1 MPRRKK
7 AECPFTLCG
16 QSPKNGDIIELGVE
30 RLLVLRNDDGGWD
43 IKPIPAPNPPMM
55 IVPAEY
61 DFTPGAQYRQNL
73 SADDARRALFAAK
86 PPGAFYIDTAGVAR
100 NAKGREILPS
110 DVTDILLDTR
120 PEAEREDV
128 TKIKWADGVPRKF
141 GELCGITIA
150 GA

>member
-16 QSPKNGDIIELGVE
+16 QSPKNGDIVQVGSES
-30 RLLVLRNDDGGWD
+30 LLVLLHDDGWE
-43 IKPIPAPNPPMM
+43 IKSITAH
-55 IVPAEY
+55 VPQTKA
-61 DFTPGAQYRQNL
+61 
-73 SADDARRALFAAK
+73 DARSGVTDSPNK
-86 PPGAFYIDTAGVAR
+86 PAGNFYIDTKGVAR

-110 DVTDILLDTR
+110 DVTEILLDTR

-141 GELCGITIA
+141 GELGGITIA

>member
-7 AECPFTLCG
+7 AECPFTLCS
-16 QSPKNGDIIELGVE
+16 QSPKNGDIVELGAE

-43 IKPIPAPNPPMM
+43 IKPIPAPS
-55 IVPAEY
+55 VPVMAPLGF
-61 DFTPGAQYRQNL
+61 DLRPGAINYIPGKPNT
-73 SADDARRALFAAK
+73 K
-86 PPGAFYIDTAGVAR
+86 PPGNFYIDAAGVAR

-128 TKIKWADGVPRKF
+128 TGIKWADGVPRKF
-141 GELCGITIA
+141 GELGGITIA